1 MFNVIPAIDLLDSKV
16 VRLKQGKYADV
27 TFYDYSPVDLA
38 KQFEAAGATHLHIVD
53 LNGAKDGTTPHH
65 HIIENIR
72 KHTSLNLDVG
82 GGIRSEKT
90 VKHYLDCGVNQVIIG
105 SLFISDFKSA
115 CAIAEQYPQQVIAGL
130 DAKQAF
136 IATDGWEKTSSIT
149 LDAIIN
155 NLKNVP
161 IHSII
166 YTDISKDGMMEGP
179 NIDMLNYVSN
189 LAHQPVI
196 ASGGVRNK
204 EDIEN
209 IKKIS
214 NISGCIIGK
223 AILGQSLDF
232 NTLFS

>member
-1 MFNVIPAIDLLDSKV
+1 MFNIIPAIDLLDSKV

-38 KQFEAAGATHLHIVD
+38 KQFEVAGATHLHIVD
-53 LNGAKDGTTPHH
+53 LNGAKDGSTPHH

-72 KHTSLNLDVG
+72 KNTSLTLDVG
-82 GGIRSEKT
+82 GGIRTEKT
-90 VKHYLDCGVNQVIIG
+90 VKHYLNCGVNHVIIG
-105 SLFISDFKSA
+105 SLFISDFNVA

-130 DAKQAF
+130 DAKHYF

-149 LDAIIN
+149 LDAIIKK
-155 NLKNVP
+155 LKNVA

-166 YTDISKDGMMEGP
+166 YTDISKDGMLEGP

-189 LAHQPVI
+189 IAHQPVI
-196 ASGGVRNK
+196 ASGGVRHK
-204 EDIEN
+204 DDIEN
-209 IKKIS
+209 IKQIS

-223 AILGQSLDF
+223 AILGQSLDV
-232 NTLFS
+232 NTLFT